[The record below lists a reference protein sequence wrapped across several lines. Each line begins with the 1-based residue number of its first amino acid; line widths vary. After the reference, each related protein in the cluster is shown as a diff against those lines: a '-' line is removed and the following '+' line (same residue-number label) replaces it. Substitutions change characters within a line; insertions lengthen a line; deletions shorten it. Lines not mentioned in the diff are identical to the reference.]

1 MGLEEFV
8 KEVAE
13 KFGDRYDCSCVTE
26 QGVKY
31 NTNVAVKCYK
41 HGLFWITP
49 YQLLHNDIGCFECY
63 KEKWW
68 NNNKKEL

>member
-1 MGLEEFV
+1 MAREEII
-8 KEVAE
+8 KKAE
-13 KFGDRYDCSCVTE
+13 EKYGQQYDFSYITE
-26 QGVKY
+26 QGAQN
-31 NTNVAVKCYK
+31 NTNVPIRCCR